1 MNTSWIWLSPLNTS
15 ATADGPATMQAP
27 TAAPDAAPAAAA
39 ARTTGLDTPFKSVGG
54 ASKKRAA
61 PVMMPLRTGK
71 IWNTVTVV
79 GKELTTTPSL
89 VCKDCGHPFC
99 GGNTRI
105 VEHILNK
112 CTCSTSELQALR
124 TELLTEKEKKAG
136 KAAAKAAVNE
146 AVNEAAESKPIATGA
161 LPAPQPVGLAQMG
174 LSQSFNQCTS
184 EDMDKAIADLVYG
197 KNLSFDVVC
206 SAPVS
211 VCQLTAYCC
220 AQPHT
225 NPLDTP
231 HRLIRPSSKRC
242 SPQPA
247 MRRRRTSRRTGSG
260 WDAGYKAPVE
270 KWDTYSDS
278 SDGSDDE
285 LDLAV

>member
-1 MNTSWIWLSPLNTS
+1 
-15 ATADGPATMQAP
+15 
-27 TAAPDAAPAAAA
+27 
-39 ARTTGLDTPFKSVGG
+39 
-54 ASKKRAA
+54 
-61 PVMMPLRTGK
+61 MMPLRTGK

-124 TELLTEKEKKAG
+124 TELLTEKEAKAG
-136 KAAAKAAVNE
+136 KAAAKAAVT

-211 VCQLTAYCC
+211 VCQLT
-220 AQPHT
+220 QPTVVHNLTHT
-225 NPLDTP
+225 AASRPRSARSSATP
-231 HRLIRPSSKRC
+231 S
-242 SPQPA
+242 
-247 MRRRRTSRRTGSG
+247 RTSSSTATRRST
-260 WDAGYKAPVE
+260 
-270 KWDTYSDS
+270 
-278 SDGSDDE
+278 
-285 LDLAV
+285 